1 MTLQLVYGPT
11 TLTLRYLQAQP
22 IGYAEAETEQGL
34 TARRFTVAG
43 LCTPAQWVT
52 CCSLFDAWQAAK
64 ILEAPTLAS
73 RVVGATVAL
82 TCAAHGRSVT
92 SLACWFTGAPA
103 GETVQGGAWV
113 KVNFTLIDAAQQL
126 AVLLRQNEKGRLGGD
141 AFLPA
146 YGTITLGT
154 TTLALLDQP
163 EAFEDGPSLEP
174 TSTGGFVARGPL
186 VASEVRNVRGVTD
199 AAGWT
204 AVKAWFAATI
214 AARPGA
220 TDLWPVGELGL
231 ERDRIVSGGA
241 VVDRYIVSVKLKRR
255 AA

>member
-1 MTLQLVYGPT
+1 MALQLTYGGS

-52 CCSLFDAWQAAK
+52 CCSVFDAWQAAK
-64 ILEAPTLAS
+64 IQEAPTLTS
-73 RVVGATVAL
+73 RAVGATVAL

-103 GETVQGGAWV
+103 GETVEGGVWV
-113 KVNFTLIDAAQQL
+113 KVSFSLIDAAQQL
-126 AVLLRQNEKGRLGGD
+126 TVLLRQTEKSRLGGD
-141 AFLPA
+141 AFIPS
-146 YGTITLGT
+146 YGSITLGS
-154 TTLALLDQP
+154 TTLALLEQP
-163 EAFEDGPSLEP
+163 EGYEDGPSLEP

-186 VASEVRNVRGVTD
+186 VVSEVRNVKGVTD
-199 AAGWT
+199 ASGWA
-204 AVKAWFAATI
+204 AVQTWFKATI

-220 TDLWPVGELGL
+220 SDFWPVGELGL
-231 ERDRIVSGGA
+231 ERDKIVSSGA
-241 VVDRYIVSVKLKRR
+241 VVERYIVSVKLKRR
-255 AA
+255 AS